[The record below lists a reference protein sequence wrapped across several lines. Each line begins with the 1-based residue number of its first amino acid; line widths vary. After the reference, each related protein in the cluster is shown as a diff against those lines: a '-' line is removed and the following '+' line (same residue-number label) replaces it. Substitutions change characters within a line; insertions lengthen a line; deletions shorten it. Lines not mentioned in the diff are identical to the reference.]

1 MMITHLQVIVC
12 ADVTAK
18 ESLENSQM
26 SQVDDCIDVVN
37 PLWVLDSIANYF
49 VEDPTKEIYSVL

>member
-1 MMITHLQVIVC
+1 VLLTVLQVIVC

-26 SQVDDCIDVVN
+26 SQADDCIDVVN
-37 PLWVLDSIANYF
+37 PLWVLDSIANYPNF
-49 VEDPTKEIYSVL
+49 FPTFG